1 LAEVV
6 RESVRRWEA
15 RRARELVDPLLPAQR
30 PELLMD
36 AYAEIGH
43 LLNSSPGVTE
53 DETRSVMSA
62 SLRARW
68 GRAPA
73 EAEAVAGDLLRF
85 WDEEVGIFVVGGD
98 GTVQPRT
105 RLFAEIGDA
114 MWAARSDDP
123 ATQEAWLDL
132 ALTDEERRE
141 SVLLAAG
148 LSPSIAE
155 TLAKRAVRTP
165 LEDSWRLLPL
175 VADAVS
181 DGVGISE
188 STLHRLIDRLAEAAS
203 NPSPSTADNA
213 AGQGALSRVV
223 ATYAARQRKRDG
235 EGWAWALRLAGLQLP
250 PALRPARE
258 AAIGDLPL
266 DEEHTVVARAVAAL
280 ADARAD
286 RRDMLDSSE
295 TERVRAMLA
304 LPLPNRD
311 TRVVRRSRRHLE
323 FIGEKV
329 PLIQGHAEAAEEAAA
344 FLAQLGQ
351 AAAERLYEIAKRATV
366 GSYERVS
373 ARLDGAGYPDPEP
386 PMRRIAALFADPW
399 SEWERFYEVV
409 VGLSEPDPLTLV
421 EAWAL
426 PHLCTIVDTL
436 DFNDAGIADVT
447 NAFTR
452 DDPALLATVVRVQAA
467 AAGIPLGKL
476 AAEGRRAQQIHRE
489 SPKRVP
495 HLLLTPAPSPIP
507 VGEPQLSA
515 ADIEQLLDCLGASS
529 ALTADFAFDRLA
541 ETTDSRI
548 GRRVQEILPGLR
560 PQRRRNATLLACLL
574 AEDPAATAEELL
586 DGDEPRARAG
596 AAAYLAWEA
605 PKIGRGVDALRR
617 ARADLDLTVRL
628 EAHDR
633 VRSRHRSRH

>member
-1 LAEVV
+1 
-6 RESVRRWEA
+6 
-15 RRARELVDPLLPAQR
+15 
-30 PELLMD
+30 
-36 AYAEIGH
+36 
-43 LLNSSPGVTE
+43 
-53 DETRSVMSA
+53 
-62 SLRARW
+62 
-68 GRAPA
+68 
-73 EAEAVAGDLLRF
+73 
-85 WDEEVGIFVVGGD
+85 
-98 GTVQPRT
+98 
-105 RLFAEIGDA
+105 
-114 MWAARSDDP
+114 
-123 ATQEAWLDL
+123 
-132 ALTDEERRE
+132 
-141 SVLLAAG
+141 
-148 LSPSIAE
+148 
-155 TLAKRAVRTP
+155 
-165 LEDSWRLLPL
+165 
-175 VADAVS
+175 
-181 DGVGISE
+181 
-188 STLHRLIDRLAEAAS
+188 
-203 NPSPSTADNA
+203 
-213 AGQGALSRVV
+213 
-223 ATYAARQRKRDG
+223 
-235 EGWAWALRLAGLQLP
+235 
-250 PALRPARE
+250 
-258 AAIGDLPL
+258 
-266 DEEHTVVARAVAAL
+266 
-280 ADARAD
+280 
-286 RRDMLDSSE
+286 MLDSSE